1 MSTKIVPG
9 SLIATQTA
17 EAVAKEATTR
27 ISRYLRE
34 GVTDRGGATIA
45 LSGGSTP
52 KATYELLAKEPID
65 WTKVQFFF
73 VDERAVPPD
82 HERSNFRLAKSAW
95 LDPAK
100 VPEKNVFRMP
110 ADEADAAAAAKRYED
125 LVRANVRL
133 KKDGLPNIDVVVLGI
148 GDDGH
153 TASLFP
159 KRPEVDVTDRLVV
172 AVPAEGD
179 REARLTM
186 TAPLLE
192 HARASVILAVGKSK
206 HLPLEKVW
214 QVTGTTA
221 ETPARIVRSF
231 KGSVTWVIDRA
242 AGGM

>member
-9 SLIATQTA
+9 SLIATQTP

-27 ISRYLRE
+27 IARLLRE
-34 GVTDRGGATIA
+34 GVNDRGGATIA

-52 KATYELLAKEPID
+52 KETYALLAKESID
-65 WTKVQFFF
+65 WGKVLFFF
-73 VDERAVPPD
+73 VDERAVPPT
-82 HERSNFRLAKSAW
+82 HERSNYKMIKEAW

-100 VPEKNVFRMP
+100 VPAANVFRMP
-110 ADEADAAAAAKRYED
+110 ADDADAVAAARKYED
-125 LVRANVRL
+125 TVKANVRL
-133 KKDGLPNIDVVVLGI
+133 KKDGFPNIDVVVLGI

-159 KRPEVDVTDRLVV
+159 GEPDVEITDRLVV
-172 AVPAEGD
+172 PVAKKGD
-179 REARLTM
+179 REARMTM

-192 HARASVILAVGKSK
+192 HARSAVILAVGKNK
-206 HLPLEKVW
+206 HQPLERVW
-214 QVTGTTA
+214 QVTGTLQ

-231 KGSVTWVIDRA
+231 KGSVAWIIDRA

>member
-17 EAVAKEATTR
+17 EAVAKEAVTR
-27 ISRYLRE
+27 IARYLRE
-34 GVTDRGGATIA
+34 GVSDRGGATIA

-52 KATYELLAKEPID
+52 KATYALLAREAID
-65 WTKVQFFF
+65 WQKVQFFF
-73 VDERAVPPD
+73 VDERAVAPD
-82 HERSNFRLAKSAW
+82 HERSNFRMVKEAW

-110 ADEADAAAAAKRYED
+110 AEEADLAAAAKRYED
-125 LVRANVRL
+125 AVKGNVRL
-133 KKDGLPNIDVVVLGI
+133 KKDGYPNIDVVVLGI

-159 KRPEVDVTDRLVV
+159 GKPEVDVTDRLVV
-172 AVPAEGD
+172 AVPADGD
-179 REARLTM
+179 REARLSM

-192 HARASVILAVGKSK
+192 HARSAVILAVGKAK
-206 HLPLEKVW
+206 HAPLERVW
-214 QVTGTTA
+214 QVTGTLA

-231 KGSVTWVIDRA
+231 KGSVTWIIDRA